1 MKRSILAFLAV
12 SLIWGS
18 TYLAIRVAIEAYP
31 PFLLGGLRFLA
42 AGAVMYAVARLRG
55 EAAPTRVAWGSA
67 LLTGTLF
74 FVLGNGLVNVAEKS
88 VSSGLAAVL
97 VSTMPLWMTI
107 FGRLF
112 GESLTRR
119 ELAGVGLGLLGVGVM
134 NAGASLRASAVGLA
148 CVVVAPMAWALGS
161 LASKRLPLPQGTVM
175 RTAAQMLAGGAVM
188 MLVAGVTG
196 EPVPTTHPVRA
207 VLAIAYLC
215 VFGSLIGFTAY
226 AYLLRHTS
234 AAIATSYA
242 YINPAIA
249 VALGV
254 VFLNEHLDVAT
265 AAGAAVV
272 LAAVALVVAGRRAV
286 RAPDGAA
293 GPVAPSRAEE
303 VEPPDQRRLA
313 ARST

>member
-42 AGAVMYAVARLRG
+42 AGAVMYAAARLRG
-55 EAAPTRVAWGSA
+55 EAAPTRVEWGSA

-74 FVLGNGLVNVAEKS
+74 FVLGNGLVNVAERS

-97 VSTMPLWMTI
+97 VSTMPLWMTVL
-107 FGRLF
+107 GRLF
-112 GESLTRR
+112 GEPATRR
-119 ELAGVGLGLLGVGVM
+119 EIAGVGLGLAGVAVM
-134 NAGASLRASAVGLA
+134 NAGASLQASATGLVCA
-148 CVVVAPMAWALGS
+148 VVAPVAWAAGS
-161 LASKRLPLPQGTVM
+161 LASKRLPLPEGTVM
-175 RTAAQMLAGGAVM
+175 RTGAQMLAGGAVM
-188 MLVAGVTG
+188 MLVAAATG
-196 EPVPTTHPVRA
+196 EPIPQVHPPRA
-207 VLAIAYLC
+207 ILAVVYLC
-215 VFGSLIGFTAY
+215 VFGSLVGFTAY

-234 AAIATSYA
+234 AVVATSYA

-254 VFLNEHLDVAT
+254 AFAGERLDLAT
-265 AAGAAVV
+265 AAGAAIV
-272 LAAVALVVAGRRAV
+272 LAAVAIVVAGRRAV
-286 RAPDGAA
+286 RAPEP
-293 GPVAPSRAEE
+293 PVASVAQA
-303 VEPPDQRRLA
+303 PDAPGPAQDQARLA